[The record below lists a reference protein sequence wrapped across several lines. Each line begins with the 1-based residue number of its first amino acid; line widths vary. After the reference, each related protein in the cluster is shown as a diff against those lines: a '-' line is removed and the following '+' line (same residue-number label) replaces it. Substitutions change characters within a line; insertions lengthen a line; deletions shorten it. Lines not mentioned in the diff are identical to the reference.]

1 MRSDSF
7 LYLSSILYSTFVMR
21 FIKSFGFLLIIV
33 ALQSCMN
40 DKPGYWKNDQISS
53 GKRSNFHELNN
64 QLLASLKANDLKQLE
79 FIESKELLANS
90 YMPRQVDL
98 MSNGLKK
105 ENYILLDEYYLINK
119 YKRLDTI
126 KELSKGVNS
135 HKLLY
140 NGTTREMYLAFFV
153 SETAKNKWMIT
164 ATYCK
169 FDYGWKLNDIEYN
182 MYTANGKT
190 APELFEQA
198 KKKYLKNYLVDAT
211 NDMQLASSVLRPN
224 EMWIYT
230 NEDDISLFASRLIA
244 EANGKYK
251 FPLVLQQVPT
261 HPRIFRV
268 FNQELNGA
276 YYPQID
282 YQSSIKLADTDA
294 LKKENENVKK
304 AIGEVFPGLDKDR
317 THILY
322 SIFNEMP
329 SSNKSVDR
337 FDINDKLQ

>member
-7 LYLSSILYSTFVMR
+7 LYLSSILYSTLVMR

-40 DKPGYWKNDQISS
+40 DKPGYWKNDQIRS
-53 GKRSNFHELNN
+53 GKRSNFHELNDR
-64 QLLASLKANDLKQLE
+64 LLASLKANDLKQLE

-105 ENYILLDEYYLINK
+105 ENYILLDEYYVINK

-126 KELSKGVNS
+126 KESEGVNS

-153 SETAKNKWMIT
+153 SENAKNKWMIT

-198 KKKYLKNYLVDAT
+198 KKKYLKDYLVDAT
-211 NDMQLASSVLRPN
+211 NDMQLASSALRPN
-224 EMWIYT
+224 EMWIYS
-230 NEDDISLFASRLIA
+230 NEDSISLFASRLIA
-244 EANGKYK
+244 QANGKYK

-268 FNQELNGA
+268 FNQELNDA

-304 AIGEVFPGLDKDR
+304 AIGEVFPGLDKDKA
-317 THILY
+317 HILY